1 MDPNQFAQML
11 DQQGQIPAMVSEVA
25 RRKAL
30 AVVLASATVTDTD
43 GNVVDLGALNPRSGD
58 EADAADAADDAA
70 ESLADA
76 DAGEQA

>member
-1 MDPNQFAQML
+1 ML

-70 ESLADA
+70 ESLDDA